1 MESFYNKASAVVEKP
16 VRDGC
21 DWQASWKDVTW
32 IGIVAEE
39 MMITGYILEAELTEF
54 TEVLCEKKES
64 TMTPRILVLKTRWS
78 DGTINPSRDVKG
90 LWDY

>member
-21 DWQASWKDVTW
+21 DWQASERVTW

-54 TEVLCEKKES
+54 TEVWDVRKKKNQQWLLGFGS
-64 TMTPRILVLKTRWS
+64 
-78 DGTINPSRDVKG
+78 
-90 LWDY
+90 

>member
-1 MESFYNKASAVVEKP
+1 MESFYNKASAAVEKP

-21 DWQASWKDVTW
+21 DWQASGRVTW

-54 TEVLCEKKES
+54 TEVWDVRKKES
-64 TMTPRILVLKTRWS
+64 TMTPRILVLKTRWRMVPL
-78 DGTINPSRDVKG
+78 TEM
-90 LWDY
+90 